1 MSEKS
6 SFVLIWLPEKLQDQ
20 VMILKKMEGTDGSV
34 PLLSVKPVRTFLLPV
49 PLACGRATEWL
60 LCSRVNFFNWLHII
74 APQTNGFSRIF
85 RPPLISLTLFY
96 LRERSDPTGLSDYR
110 ALHQSAI
117 EAETPLPLCCQPVQM
132 AALSLDWEIKPGPR
146 MHKN

>member
-1 MSEKS
+1 MHQLPIKCQKKVSLS
-6 SFVLIWLPEKLQDQ
+6 SFGF
-20 VMILKKMEGTDGSV
+20 LKNCKIKSWFWRRWKTI
-34 PLLSVKPVRTFLLPV
+34 LLPV
-49 PLACGRATEWL
+49 PLACGRATDWL